1 MGSALPVYSL
11 GYEGVSL
18 DRYVALLK
26 SRGIAVVVD
35 VRETPWSYKRGFSKK
50 PLAERL
56 NSEGISYVHVKSA
69 GNPSRN
75 RKMGLPQQ
83 KVIALYKKHLEADPS
98 CLIEISTIIAD
109 ASHSGGVCLLC
120 FERKPHE
127 CHRKV
132 ILDKLAEQ
140 SRALV
145 ICHLSGNDHESKE
158 PSTPTR
164 VPKPNDGKRRRIHEK
179 IAQEKRGSVSF

>member
-1 MGSALPVYSL
+1 MASALRVYSL
-11 GYEGVSL
+11 GYKGVSL
-18 DRYVALLK
+18 DRYIELLK

-35 VRETPWSYKRGFSKK
+35 VRATPWSYKRGFSKK

-56 NSEGISYVHVKSA
+56 NLEGISYVHVRSA

-98 CLIEISTIIAD
+98 CLSEISTIIAD
-109 ASHSGGVCLLC
+109 ASQSGAVCLLC
-120 FERKPHE
+120 FEQKPHE

-132 ILDKLAEQ
+132 ILDKLSEQ
-140 SRALV
+140 SSELV
-145 ICHLSGNDHESKE
+145 ICHLYGNDRESKE
-158 PSTPTR
+158 PIAPTR
-164 VPKPNDGKRRRIHEK
+164 IPKPNDGKRRRIHEK
-179 IAQEKRGSVSF
+179 IAQEKRGPVAF